1 MRSQDAEYERI
12 GQILVRLISGS
23 RARRWLVWHLVLW
36 YKQGREFLC
45 TFFVGDGN
53 VGMWP
58 SFARCMLLRS
68 HLQLVLANSKWVC
81 GRDTVA
87 SDSVRR
93 RN

>member
-1 MRSQDAEYERI
+1 MNEFVKYFFGAFLSEADSV
-12 GQILVRLISGS
+12 LVT
-23 RARRWLVWHLVLW
+23 WH
-36 YKQGREFLC
+36 YGDKQGREFLC

-68 HLQLVLANSKWVC
+68 HLQLVLANSTWVC